1 MSKLEEVNGLE
12 CTQSGLVIVEH
23 CPDDFPSSPLEGFID
38 YLTFD
43 VTAASG
49 DDAVDKMIEIN
60 SIAINVVYNGV
71 PFDIYMDAVAELAA
85 IDPYHY
91 FAIQG

>member
-1 MSKLEEVNGLE
+1 MSKLEQVNGLK

-23 CPDDFPSSPLEGFID
+23 CPDDFLDNPLDGFID

-43 VTAASG
+43 VTASSG
-49 DDAVDKMIEIN
+49 DDAVNKMIELN
-60 SIAINVVYNGV
+60 SIAIDVVCNDM

-91 FAIQG
+91 FALQG